1 MVASNKSTL
10 EEVLDIENNMAL
22 WVLNPPEPPSMLRQ
36 VLDNVKDILIPH
48 PHPNTVYSL
57 RNQPF
62 SKRAF
67 AFFKNLFPIL
77 ASFQNYN
84 AQKFKCDFMAGL
96 TLAIFAI
103 PQVHNTWTQYTI
115 YHQCYLYVISRNI
128 KDIKIICDVKILV
141 ITHKALF
148 QRMKRSTLMI

>member
-1 MVASNKSTL
+1 MFRSLSNSEMVASNKSTL

-103 PQVHNTWTQYTI
+103 PQVHNT
-115 YHQCYLYVISRNI
+115 
-128 KDIKIICDVKILV
+128 
-141 ITHKALF
+141 
-148 QRMKRSTLMI
+148 

>member
-103 PQVHNTWTQYTI
+103 PQVHNT
-115 YHQCYLYVISRNI
+115 
-128 KDIKIICDVKILV
+128 
-141 ITHKALF
+141 
-148 QRMKRSTLMI
+148 